1 MEFIGSPYAN
11 SPASAW
17 PEITLALV
25 QRHPLGHD
33 EIRDIALSAWQAVW
47 STRIGTDL
55 NHLPLRDVLP
65 PATVIGYFFEKLFAH
80 ELARRYPN
88 MWRGSMSAAE
98 KDIHC
103 IPDPRFSIE
112 VKTSGQLGL
121 KVYGNRSYN
130 QELANGGTSKKDKS
144 GYYLIVNFYGE
155 ILNLIR
161 FGWIDGSDWQPQKSA
176 TGQMAGLPEEV
187 YANKLI
193 PIRGEYTLFAPVG
206 ILDYMGPVAVA
217 AATALR
223 IFTVGDLLNYNGT
236 LPSRLLRARAAALG
250 YASEYSS

>member
-1 MEFIGSPYAN
+1 MPYQNAP
-11 SPASAW
+11 SSEW
-17 PEITLALV
+17 PQITESLV
-25 QRHPLGHD
+25 QQHPLELE
-33 EIRDIALSAWQAVW
+33 EIRDIALSSWQAVW

-88 MWRGSMSAAE
+88 MWRGSMSSAE

-130 QELANGGTSKKDKS
+130 QALANGGTSKKDKS

-161 FGWIDGSDWQPQKSA
+161 FGWIDGSDWQPQKSP
-176 TGQMAGLPEEV
+176 TGQMAGLPDEV
-187 YANKLI
+187 YASKLL
-193 PIRGEYTLFAPVG
+193 PIRGNYTLYAPVG
-206 ILDYMGPVAVA
+206 ILDYMGPVAVQLA
-217 AATALR
+217 DTLH
-223 IFTVGDLLNYNGT
+223 IFTVGDLLAYNGD
-236 LPSRLLRARAAALG
+236 LPPRLQKAKAAALA